1 MNLGRFQPGQIL
13 PIGVTT
19 VDGTGTPTWPDTAPV
34 ATVKDAGNNV
44 IWTGKVALDPDT
56 PYRFSSALFLGIPY
70 SLGTYSVGYE
80 WSVGVYNGTATDTF
94 DVISGG
100 DVGGRIIAMYAY
112 DRPEARYVVAQL
124 TSGNIVQGRN
134 PRL

>member
-1 MNLGRFQPGQIL
+1 MNLGRFQQGQIVK
-13 PIGVTT
+13 ISIAT
-19 VDGTGTPTWPDTAPV
+19 VDGNDLPATPDAAPV
-34 ATVKDAGNNV
+34 ATIRDPSNAV
-44 IWTGKVALDPDT
+44 IFSGKLAMDGGTQL
-56 PYRFSSALFLGIPY
+56 FSLPIFVGISYP
-70 SLGTYSVGYE
+70 LATYTVGYT
-80 WSVGVYNGTATDTF
+80 WSVGGFNGTGSDTF
-94 DVISGG
+94 DVIHGG